1 MQNKVFENHYVMLFF
16 HLMNRVERVEH
27 ARERDNVKMGRKSLA
42 ETSPRASEA
51 KALVPHGIT
60 CLEIATKNPQNE
72 KIITLS

>member
-16 HLMNRVERVEH
+16 HEMNRVERVEH

-51 KALVPHGIT
+51 KALAPP
-60 CLEIATKNPQNE
+60 E
-72 KIITLS
+72 